1 MPITTKASRKIEMP
15 TGFEPHRAKIKL
27 LMKLQSC
34 TKMLPKMDIAMSSF
48 KIALEITN
56 SSPSPPP
63 KKKTLLKSGWIISA
77 PQPNKIDQGGVGG
90 GVIVLPN
97 PRHWGPM
104 VRNVQYSWHLLPK
117 IVVLYLSSLS
127 GLSIFSRLLSNGL
140 PWEIFCS

>member
-1 MPITTKASRKIEMP
+1 MTITTKASRKIEMP
-15 TGFEPHRAKIKL
+15 AGFEPHRAKIKL

-63 KKKTLLKSGWIISA
+63 KKKNLDEVRLDHFSPPTEQNWPGWGGWRGHCVTKSA
-77 PQPNKIDQGGVGG
+77 A
-90 GVIVLPN
+90 L
-97 PRHWGPM
+97 GPM

-127 GLSIFSRLLSNGL
+127 GLSIFSRLLSNRL